1 MKKLSGGKSL
11 AVAAVAGGA
20 ILASVAPVM
29 AEVSAQSPSVS
40 AVRVET
46 PAKLKAWG
54 AAVEVQVTYACPQSS
69 STSTYLYVRVSQN
82 VLGRI
87 ASGGASK
94 NVTCT
99 GGFETTSL
107 TVVAENLAFWPVDA
121 FAKADLNSYPN
132 TATDERVITL
142 RY

>member
-1 MKKLSGGKSL
+1 MKKFSGGKTL
-11 AVAAVAGGA
+11 AVAAVVGGA
-20 ILASVAPVM
+20 VLASVAPVM

-46 PAKLKAWG
+46 PGKLKAWG
-54 AAVEVQVTYACPQSS
+54 AAVEVQVTYACPQGSS
-69 STSTYLYVRVSQN
+69 STYLYVRLSQN

-99 GGFETTSL
+99 GGFETTSV
-107 TVVAENLAFWPVDA
+107 TVAAENLAFWPVDA

-132 TATDERVITL
+132 TAADERVIRL
-142 RY
+142 SY

>member
-1 MKKLSGGKSL
+1 MKKLSGGKTL
-11 AVAAVAGGA
+11 AIAAVAGGA

-29 AEVSAQSPSVS
+29 ADVSAQSPSTS
-40 AVRVET
+40 AVRIET

-54 AAVEVQVTYACPQSS
+54 AAVEVQVTYACARSS
-69 STSTYLYVRVSQN
+69 STGTYLYVSINQN

-87 ASGGASK
+87 ASGGGSK
-94 NVTCT
+94 SVTCT
-99 GGFETTSL
+99 GGFETT
-107 TVVAENLAFWPVDA
+107 TVTVAAQNLAFWPIDA
-121 FAKADLNSYPN
+121 YAKADLNAYPN